1 MDDSLIPITSV
12 GSSSSSQP
20 AVGSVVRGLI
30 ELVELL
36 GLGGASALAG
46 RTGVVSAGDILLGQG
61 AMVDSVSRGGRS
73 THSSRHVW
81 GAWTMEDVVDGHGRG
96 EREERWRMN
105 ESLRRWG
112 CLTNRAA
119 HTAASDV
126 TAIASI
132 RRSNASRERPNW
144 NAGNGIHMI
153 GVYF

>member
-61 AMVDSVSRGGRS
+61 AMVDSVFRGGRS

-81 GAWTMEDVVDGHGRG
+81 GGMYYGGCCGWTWKGRERRTMED
-96 EREERWRMN
+96 E
-105 ESLRRWG
+105 
-112 CLTNRAA
+112 
-119 HTAASDV
+119 
-126 TAIASI
+126 
-132 RRSNASRERPNW
+132 
-144 NAGNGIHMI
+144 
-153 GVYF
+153 